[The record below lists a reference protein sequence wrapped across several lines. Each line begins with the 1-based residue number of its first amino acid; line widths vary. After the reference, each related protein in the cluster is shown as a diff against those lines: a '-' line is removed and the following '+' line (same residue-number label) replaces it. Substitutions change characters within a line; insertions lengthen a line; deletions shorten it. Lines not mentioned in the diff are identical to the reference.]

1 MNIFVRFIVRLL
13 YMAGTIKTS
22 VARCM
27 HLTRAQSLQEQPAKA
42 KENKALNVLKVKLG
56 TMHGMQEQKLKVF
69 FYGQTQWR
77 VPLKVIKTGPL
88 KQGEFFKW
96 AYDPDFPLYKSWSYV
111 DFLLRTELQEEREY
125 NRRMGNLNFR
135 PFDKEKFKPEEHSQ
149 KMMDEQAGR
158 HKKRPQSI
166 LAADGMI
173 RRGTYPRH
181 LSQKGSEFIV
191 IDGVFPDENIRPI
204 PVVII
209 ETLT

>member
-1 MNIFVRFIVRLL
+1 
-13 YMAGTIKTS
+13 
-22 VARCM
+22 M
-27 HLTRAQSLQEQPAKA
+27 HLTKAQSLREQPAKA
-42 KENKALNVLKVKLG
+42 KENKTLDVLKVKLG

-77 VPLKVIKTGPL
+77 VPVKVIKTGPL
-88 KQGEFFKW
+88 KQDEFFKW

-135 PFDKEKFKPEEHSQ
+135 PFDKKTFKPEPHSQ
-149 KMMDEQAGR
+149 KLIEEDVARRRQ
-158 HKKRPQSI
+158 KRPQSI
-166 LAADGMI
+166 LAAEGMI

-191 IDGVFPDENIRPI
+191 VNGVFPDEDIRPI
-204 PVVII
+204 PVVRI

>member
-1 MNIFVRFIVRLL
+1 VAKHLPRIKRKIV
-13 YMAGTIKTS
+13 TDKPEKIEEK
-22 VARCM
+22 
-27 HLTRAQSLQEQPAKA
+27 PAVIL
-42 KENKALNVLKVKLG
+42 E
-56 TMHGMQEQKLKVF
+56 HKLKVF

-77 VPLKVIKTGPL
+77 VPVKVIKTGPL

-96 AYDPDFPLYKSWSYV
+96 AYDPDFPPYNSWSYV

-135 PFDKEKFKPEEHSQ
+135 SFDKEKFKPKEHSQ
-149 KMMDEQAGR
+149 KMMDEETAR
-158 HKKRPQSI
+158 RKKRPQSI
-166 LAADGMI
+166 LARDGMI